1 MLALFAAVA
10 VTREAEALGWI
21 RVTNGKVVHQM
32 DNTSSALCTRS
43 TWIVLGNRPSTGN
56 SVTLTNGG
64 QQITHGW
71 ERVASVLPSRYLQ
84 PWDDSAHGERGALT
98 FSTAVTNP

>member
-32 DNTSSALCTRS
+32 DNTSSALCTCS
-43 TWIVLGNRPSTGN
+43 TWIVLGNRQRIGN
-56 SVTLTNGG
+56 SVTLTSGG
-64 QQITHGW
+64 QQITHAW
-71 ERVASVLPSRYLQ
+71 ERVASVLTPACYRVHTYSLGTTRCTV
-84 PWDDSAHGERGALT
+84 SGER
-98 FSTAVTNP
+98 